1 MIVVASSYPKNKSIL
16 FENGQ
21 FQKLTDP
28 FLLVLD
34 REYGMQ
40 RTAALTPDNSI
51 GRFPGRSHVSRDG
64 SYV

>member
-1 MIVVASSYPKNKSIL
+1 MIFVQKWVKGAY
-16 FENGQ
+16 
-21 FQKLTDP
+21 FQLTDP

-34 REYGMQ
+34 SEYGMQ